1 MPSFILIG
9 HIMDS
14 QLLVDPGST
23 NISDFQ
29 FLRTEVFFDFY
40 VVINGLLTSKNLISH
55 KLGDEYH
62 ISYTL
67 KLYTCELNVST

>member
-29 FLRTEVFFDFY
+29 FLRSEIFFDFN
-40 VVINGLLTSKNLISH
+40 VVINGLLASQNLVSH
-55 KLGDEYH
+55 WPGDEYH
-62 ISYTL
+62 I
-67 KLYTCELNVST
+67 